1 MKFFIK
7 LNFIS
12 ILLAVI
18 LLFVIESMLNIYRI
32 NRITNINF
40 DLITLIILGIYLI
53 LLVVIPIL
61 SYKILPFYLGQTKKN
76 YLSILLFIPYFS
88 ILLKAFTST
97 FPMSNRGDIPNPI
110 MGLFMIAELIFYPI
124 FLFITINISNNRK
137 I

>member
-1 MKFFIK
+1 MRFFIK

-12 ILLAVI
+12 ILLAAI
-18 LLFVIESMLNIYRI
+18 LLFVVESMLNVYRI

-40 DLITLIILGIYLI
+40 DLITLVIFVIYLI
-53 LLVVIPIL
+53 LLVIIPIL

-76 YLSILLFIPYFS
+76 YLLILLFFPYFS
-88 ILLKAFTST
+88 ILLKVFTST
-97 FPMSNRGDIPNPI
+97 FPMNNRGDMPNPI

-124 FLFITINISNNRK
+124 FLFITIKISNNRE